1 MKIWKKKFL
10 DHQYSSIYL
19 KELFINYLAVSAY
32 KQESDSKHL
41 TYKGLCKYIVYYNV
55 VTLYII
61 VKLYITMYI
70 YIYIYLTVILQ
81 CALC

>member
-55 VTLYII
+55 VVIYYSKTIYYNVYI
-61 VKLYITMYI
+61 
-70 YIYIYLTVILQ
+70 
-81 CALC
+81 